1 MIKITLERDLLVKS
15 LSHIQSVVERRQTI
29 PILANVLL
37 EATEENGGTLLLR
50 ATDNE
55 IEISDKIPASVEQAG
70 SLTVSAHKLYDVVK
84 KLPDGAQVSCAF
96 QEATSQLSV
105 NSGRSRFA
113 LATIPAEGFPSMQ
126 VEDAACTFTIPS
138 TQLAGLIDKT
148 QFAMSTEETHYNLN
162 GIYMHE
168 AEKDGKA
175 LLKVAAT
182 DGHRLATASID
193 LPEGAKGLPSVIIP
207 RKTIGELTKLLSET
221 EQDLQVVVSQ
231 NQIRFSFG
239 DVILASRLIDGAF
252 PDYEKVIPTGNDK
265 FLEVDSAAL
274 TTLVDRVA
282 VIFEKSRGIK
292 LILKKGVLV
301 VSAANSEE
309 GMAEDEMEAGY
320 DGEQLEIG
328 FNYRYLLDI
337 LAQIKGGTVRFAL
350 QDGMSPVILQDANNA
365 AALYVLM
372 PMRV

>member
-55 IEISDKIPASVEQAG
+55 IEISDKISASVEQTG

-84 KLPDGAQVSCAF
+84 KLPDGAQVTCAY
-96 QEATSQLSV
+96 QEATSQLAV
-105 NSGRSRFA
+105 TRGRSRFA
-113 LATIPAEGFPSMQ
+113 LAPISAEGFPTMQ
-126 VEDAACTFTIPS
+126 VEEAACTFTLPS
-138 TQLAGLIDKT
+138 TQLLDLIDKT

-162 GIYMHE
+162 GIYLHE

-193 LPEGAKGLPSVIIP
+193 LPEGAKGLPAVIVP
-207 RKTIGELTKLLSET
+207 RKTIGELTKLLTET
-221 EQDLQVVVSQ
+221 EQDLQVIVSQ

-320 DGEQLEIG
+320 DGETLEIG

-337 LAQIKGGTVRFAL
+337 LAQIKGGTVRFSL
-350 QDGMSPVILQDANNA
+350 QDGMSPVILQDANNET
-365 AALYVLM
+365 ALYVLM

>member
-1 MIKITLERDLLVKS
+1 MPTISSVA
-15 LSHIQSVVERRQTI
+15 LS
-29 PILANVLL
+29 
-37 EATEENGGTLLLR
+37 
-50 ATDNE
+50 D
-55 IEISDKIPASVEQAG
+55 
-70 SLTVSAHKLYDVVK
+70 
-84 KLPDGAQVSCAF
+84 
-96 QEATSQLSV
+96 
-105 NSGRSRFA
+105 
-113 LATIPAEGFPSMQ
+113 
-126 VEDAACTFTIPS
+126 
-138 TQLAGLIDKT
+138 LIDKT

-182 DGHRLATASID
+182 DGHRLATASVD
-193 LPEGAKGLPSVIIP
+193 LPDGAKGLPAVIIP
-207 RKTIGELTKLLSET
+207 RKTIGEITKLLSET

-239 DVILASRLIDGAF
+239 DVVLSSRLIDGAF

-265 FLEVDSAAL
+265 ILEVDSTAL

-292 LILKKGVLV
+292 LILKKGVLT

-320 DGEQLEIG
+320 DGENLEIG

>member
-1 MIKITLERDLLVKS
+1 MIKITLERDLLVRS

-126 VEDAACTFTIPS
+126 VEDAACTFTVAS
-138 TQLAGLIDKT
+138 AQLAGLIDKT

-221 EQDLQVVVSQ
+221 EQDLQVIVSQ

-239 DVILASRLIDGAF
+239 DVILASRLIDGTF

>member
-37 EATEENGGTLLLR
+37 EATPENGGTLLLR

-55 IEISDKIPASVEQAG
+55 IEISDKITATVEQAG
-70 SLTVSAHKLYDVVK
+70 ALTVSAHKLYDVVK
-84 KLPDGAQVSCAF
+84 KLPDGAQVSCTY
-96 QEATSQLSV
+96 QEDTSQLLV
-105 NSGRSRFA
+105 TSGRSRFG

-126 VEDAACTFTIPS
+126 TEDAACTFTIS
-138 TQLAGLIDKT
+138 SVALSDLIDKT

-182 DGHRLATASID
+182 DGHRLATASVD
-193 LPEGAKGLPSVIIP
+193 LPDGAKGLPAVIIP
-207 RKTIGELTKLLSET
+207 RKTIGEITKLLSET
-221 EQDLQVVVSQ
+221 EQDLQVIVSQ

-239 DVILASRLIDGAF
+239 DVVLSSRLIDGAF

-265 FLEVDSAAL
+265 ILEVDSTAL

-292 LILKKGVLV
+292 LILKKGVLT

-320 DGEQLEIG
+320 DGENLEIG